1 MNINANQIAIRARER
16 INERVRA
23 ATIGTFAS
31 VIRMTPVGNPDIWKN
46 PESAPAGYVGGRARA
61 NWQCTIGSPASGST
75 MSTDYGNK
83 ELEIAQSVPTQ
94 AGSVVYLTNNVPYIQ
109 KLEYDA
115 HSQQAPN
122 GMVRISV
129 ARFEGLLNGTG

>member
-1 MNINANQIAIRARER
+1 MNINADEIAIRARER
-16 INERVRA
+16 IDARIRA
-23 ATIGTFAS
+23 ATIGTFSS
-31 VIRMTPVGNPDIWKN
+31 VIRMTPVDT
-46 PESAPAGYVGGRARA
+46 GRAKG
-61 NWQCTIGSPASGST
+61 NWQATIGSPASGEG
-75 MSTDYGNK
+75 MSS
-83 ELEIAQSVPTQ
+83 ESEVIATIPQH

-129 ARFEGLLNGTG
+129 ARFEGLLNGTS

>member
-1 MNINANQIAIRARER
+1 MNINADEIVIRARER
-16 INERVRA
+16 IDERIRA
-23 ATIGTFAS
+23 ATIGTFSS
-31 VIRMTPVGNPDIWKN
+31 VIRMTPVD
-46 PESAPAGYVGGRARA
+46 SGRAKG
-61 NWQCTIGSPASGST
+61 NWQPTIGSPASGENWQNDPISAVE
-75 MSTDYGNK
+75 S
-83 ELEIAQSVPTQ
+83 IVPQ
-94 AGSVVYLTNNVPYIQ
+94 HSGSVVYLTNNVPYIQ